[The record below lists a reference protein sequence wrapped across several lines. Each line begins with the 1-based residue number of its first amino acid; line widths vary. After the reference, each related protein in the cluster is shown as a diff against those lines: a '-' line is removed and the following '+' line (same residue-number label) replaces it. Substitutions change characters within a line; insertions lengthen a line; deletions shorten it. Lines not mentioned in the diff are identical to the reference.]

1 MKKVALISS
10 FCDSDRKLEVLNRN
24 IEILKKLD
32 IDIILISP
40 FSINSDIENSVTYFI
55 KTNDNPVL
63 DWPQRSMFSWTQIY
77 LKGEP
82 YRISRTY
89 ADYGWA
95 GLHQVKQLSQIGL
108 LFNYDQFFHMIYD
121 LKMDDN
127 VMSGLMSDKICNIY
141 PSKRNNDVW
150 KVGLHF
156 MIFDRKNLERFISHI
171 HLDSYLSLRGADA
184 FVWLHNLH
192 SVFPYNYES
201 EPVEDEIYY
210 YEDHDFYNYSPLED
224 FSMFVVKDDET
235 KETIKLMFYKVK
247 FPGKYKILVNESQ
260 LDINI
265 DNYEVF
271 DLDIIESQIQNVEIY
286 YKGETYNIT
295 KKIQEIKHNT
305 LRKNE

>member
-10 FCDSDRKLEVLNRN
+10 YCDNEQKIEVLTRN
-24 IEILKKLD
+24 IKTLNNLG

-40 FSINSDIENSVTYFI
+40 FSLNPEIENSVTYFI

-63 DWPQRSMFSWTQIY
+63 DWPQKSMFTWTEIY
-77 LKGEP
+77 LRDEP
-82 YRISRTY
+82 YRMSRTY

-127 VMSGLMSDKICNIY
+127 VISGLRSEKICNIY
-141 PSKRNNDVW
+141 PSKRGKDIW

-156 MIFDRKNLERFISHI
+156 MIFDRQNLQRFISNI
-171 HLDSYLSLRGADA
+171 HLDSYLSLEGSDA

-192 SVFPYNYES
+192 KIFPYNFES

-210 YEDHDFYNYSPLED
+210 YEGHDFYNYSASKD
-224 FSMFVVKDDET
+224 FSMFIVKDDET
-235 KETIKLMFYKVK
+235 KETIKLIFYNVK
-247 FPGKYKILVNESQ
+247 IPGEHKILVNEDEFG
-260 LDINI
+260 LYI

-271 DLDIIESQIQNVEIY
+271 DLKILDYQVRNVEIY
-286 YKGETYNIT
+286 YQGEIYNIT
-295 KKIQEIKHNT
+295 NKIQEIKHNT